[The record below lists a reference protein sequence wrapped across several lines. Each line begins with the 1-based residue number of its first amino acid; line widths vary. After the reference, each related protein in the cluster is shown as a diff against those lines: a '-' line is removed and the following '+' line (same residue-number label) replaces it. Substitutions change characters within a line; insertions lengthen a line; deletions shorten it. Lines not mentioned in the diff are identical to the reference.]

1 MENIKKN
8 MFWLGL
14 VLTMLCLLFV
24 FPIKN
29 NKGKSMTPALSE
41 DNVSLYINN
50 KIPGVNLK
58 RFDIVYADRKGDNQV
73 IKRVVGLPGEHIEI
87 RGFDIY
93 INGNKI
99 DNPYII
105 YNTEKPISEPFDN
118 IILEEDEYF
127 LMGDNQAVSRDSRS
141 YGPVKDSEIIGK
153 YLWHMDI

>member
-1 MENIKKN
+1 M
-8 MFWLGL
+8 
-14 VLTMLCLLFV
+14 
-24 FPIKN
+24 
-29 NKGKSMTPALSE
+29 
-41 DNVSLYINN
+41 
-50 KIPGVNLK
+50 
-58 RFDIVYADRKGDNQV
+58 
-73 IKRVVGLPGEHIEI
+73 PGEHIEI